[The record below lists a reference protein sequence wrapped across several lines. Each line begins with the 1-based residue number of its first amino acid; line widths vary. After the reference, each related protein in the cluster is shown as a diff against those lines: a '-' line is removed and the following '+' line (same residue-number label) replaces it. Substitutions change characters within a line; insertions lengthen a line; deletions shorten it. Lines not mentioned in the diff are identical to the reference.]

1 MYVSVNIDGDSRN
14 CGIQQ
19 LQYIEIKEHASCP
32 PSLNFSLWLAVEKHI
47 RVTQYSTHA
56 PFLVG
61 TFLSQVI
68 KEYAPVILHQQS
80 KILHANC
87 RKTRT
92 YPT

>member
-1 MYVSVNIDGDSRN
+1 MYCSVNIDGDYRN

-19 LQYIEIKEHASCP
+19 LQNIGIQGTCKLP

-61 TFLSQVI
+61 TF
-68 KEYAPVILHQQS
+68 
-80 KILHANC
+80 
-87 RKTRT
+87 
-92 YPT
+92 